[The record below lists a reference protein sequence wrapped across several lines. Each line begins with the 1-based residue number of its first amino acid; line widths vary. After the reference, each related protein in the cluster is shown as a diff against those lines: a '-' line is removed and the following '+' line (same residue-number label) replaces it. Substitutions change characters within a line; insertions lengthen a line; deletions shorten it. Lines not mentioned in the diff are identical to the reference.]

1 MGRKKVEVR
10 VKKEVFREICDR
22 LIEGESLTKMCID
35 KHLPSWRSVLRHVQ
49 DSDEAWDQYQQARA
63 LQAEIMRDG
72 LMDLVTSPLPS
83 DPKMAMAEVGRRR
96 LEADYTDKHIRQLQ
110 PRGVRNKV
118 EDQTDTGGSI
128 TIQWG
133 NGDQSQPQLIDGQI
147 IDN

>member
-1 MGRKKVEVR
+1 
-10 VKKEVFREICDR
+10 
-22 LIEGESLTKMCID
+22 
-35 KHLPSWRSVLRHVQ
+35 
-49 DSDEAWDQYQQARA
+49 
-63 LQAEIMRDG
+63 MRDG